1 MTEVSGIRQRQVF
14 TTQLKARQN
23 VILNATPI
31 TIGIHRAKPA
41 LPRPSRGTVHR
52 NLQIQF
58 GMTTA
63 RTANLPKPGA
73 AQAGVLQVTLQLTAQ
88 VPESADTP
96 AQVVTLGTGVP
107 VQNQR
112 SPNAAQLHQ
121 LRAGIHQAVSSGQRE
136 HQAR

>member
-1 MTEVSGIRQRQVF
+1 MS
-14 TTQLKARQN
+14 ARN
-23 VILNATPI
+23 T

-41 LPRPSRGTVHR
+41 MLKPSRGIALR
-52 NLQIQF
+52 NRRTRF
-58 GMTTA
+58 GMITVQKSTSLKHG
-63 RTANLPKPGA
+63 T

-112 SPNAAQLHQ
+112 SPSAAQLHRP
-121 LRAGIHQAVSSGQRE
+121 RAGIHQAVSSGQRE